1 MSSIFVE
8 MGQCGCQ
15 IGNKLNN
22 KLSSS
27 YYSTRIHNS
36 NKIHAIMI
44 DT

>member
-8 MGQCGCQ
+8 IGQCGCQ
-15 IGNKLNN
+15 IGSKLNK
-22 KLSSS
+22 KLSNS
-27 YYSTRIHNS
+27 YYSTRIHPP